1 MYAYKCI
8 NKFWSVE
15 NIEAKD
21 NYAIHD
27 FKKYISHD
35 GQRYVTKLPFRLDH
49 ELLPND
55 FLLCEQR
62 LKELKIF

>member
-15 NIEAKD
+15 N
-21 NYAIHD
+21 IHD

-49 ELLPND
+49 ELLLND
-55 FLLCEQR
+55 FSLCEQR
-62 LKELKIF
+62 LKELKLF